1 MKNDKPIFL
10 ILCTILIAISYI
22 FIYERN
28 SMSKEIIFTE
38 KAPKAIGPYSQA
50 VKANGF
56 LFVSGQI
63 PLNPATGDL
72 MNASI
77 EDQAEQVI
85 KNLTSICEAA
95 NLTLSDIVKL
105 TIYITDMKD
114 FAVVNAA
121 MLKHFKEPYPARA
134 TVEVSA
140 LPLGVNVEMDAILLA
155 HD

>member
-72 MNASI
+72 MIASI

-114 FAVVNAA
+114 FAVVNEA

>member
-63 PLNPATGDL
+63 PLNPETGDL
-72 MNASI
+72 VNASI

-114 FAVVNAA
+114 FAVVNEA

>member
-1 MKNDKPIFL
+1 
-10 ILCTILIAISYI
+10 
-22 FIYERN
+22 
-28 SMSKEIIFTE
+28 MSKEIIFTE

-63 PLNPATGDL
+63 PLNPETGDL

-114 FAVVNAA
+114 FAVVNEA

>member
-1 MKNDKPIFL
+1 
-10 ILCTILIAISYI
+10 
-22 FIYERN
+22 
-28 SMSKEIIFTE
+28 MSKEIIFTE

-114 FAVVNAA
+114 FAVVNEA

-134 TVEVSA
+134 TLEVSA

>member
-1 MKNDKPIFL
+1 
-10 ILCTILIAISYI
+10 
-22 FIYERN
+22 
-28 SMSKEIIFTE
+28 MSKEIIFTE

-63 PLNPATGDL
+63 PLNPETGDL
-72 MNASI
+72 VNASI
-77 EDQAEQVI
+77 EDQADQVI

-114 FAVVNAA
+114 FAVVNEA